1 VNATIDDAQKEY
13 LNQLSSTASNGDA
26 IPTISFGPSDSAWNT
41 ISSSSNGQTVTTGS
55 DQAASSDE
63 MSSINQG
70 SFYNKSVSFTEQAG
84 ASFSV
89 AFRGE

>member
-1 VNATIDDAQKEY
+1 
-13 LNQLSSTASNGDA
+13 
-26 IPTISFGPSDSAWNT
+26 
-41 ISSSSNGQTVTTGS
+41 
-55 DQAASSDE
+55 

-89 AFRGE
+89 AFRGR